1 MLRRLSWLWPVL
13 IIVSCGSSEDPFDAG
28 DKPFGPS
35 GIPPALRGGGGQGGT
50 PLAPGGISDEMK
62 NNPGVVLD
70 PNEIVYTDPDAEDP
84 ESLPTE
90 LGALLAEGPQ
100 EGPWSQ
106 SYTTVFKRARREDKP
121 VLIWFTDSQNSVNCK
136 MLSEE
141 LFNDPEFDDWASE
154 TFVRLRVDVRV
165 SGETNDE
172 ESRRKDYVNNLRK
185 RFKVLGNPM
194 LIVLTPAEEVIL
206 KEKGFVR
213 GQANFKW
220 GQLRQSA
227 KVAADKHEKWKQKM
241 EKKGYRTWKDP
252 RGRKIFAKLVAYRD
266 GELII
271 VEPDGTRARTK
282 ERNLSPEDQ
291 DWIAAEKRARG
302 IE

>member
-1 MLRRLSWLWPVL
+1 MLRRLLWLWPVL
-13 IIVSCGSSEDPFDAG
+13 MIVSCGSSEDPFEAV
-28 DKPFGPS
+28 DKPFGPG
-35 GIPPALRGGGGQGGT
+35 GIPAALRGGGGQGGT

-90 LGALLAEGPQ
+90 LDALLAEGPQ
-100 EGPWSQ
+100 DGPWSQ

-121 VLIWFTDSQNSVNCK
+121 VLMWFTDSQNSVNCK

-172 ESRRKDYVNNLRK
+172 ESRRKDYVSNLRK
-185 RFKVLGNPM
+185 RFKVLGNPL

-227 KVAADKHEKWKQKM
+227 KVASDKHEKWKQRM

>member
-1 MLRRLSWLWPVL
+1 MLRRLWWLCPVL
-13 IIVSCGSSEDPFDAG
+13 ILASCGSSDDPFDT
-28 DKPFGPS
+28 DDQPFGPT
-35 GIPPALRGGGGQGGT
+35 GIPAELRRGKGQGGT
-50 PLAPGGISDEMK
+50 ALKPGGISDEMR

-70 PNEIVYTDPDAEDP
+70 PNEIVYTDPDAENP
-84 ESLPTE
+84 ENIPTE
-90 LGALLAEGPQ
+90 LDALLSEGPQ

-106 SYTTVFKRARREDKP
+106 SYSQVFKNARRQDKP

-136 MLSEE
+136 MLSQE
-141 LFNDPEFDDWASE
+141 LFNDMEFDEWAND
-154 TFVRLRVDVRV
+154 TFVRLRVDNRV
-165 SGETNDE
+165 TGKDNDE
-172 ESRRKDYVNNLRK
+172 ESRRKTYVKALKK

-194 LIVLTPAEEVIL
+194 MVVLTPSEDVIL
-206 KEKGFVR
+206 REKGYVR
-213 GQANFKW
+213 GQANYKW
-220 GQLRQSA
+220 GLLRQSA
-227 KVAADKHEKWKQKM
+227 KVASAKHLKWKAKM

-282 ERNLSPEDQ
+282 EKNLSPNDQ
-291 DWIAAEKRARG
+291 DWIAAQKRARG